1 SYNIDMPLGI
11 TTRKMRAGEFEG
23 VDYRFIS
30 RETFDHWKQ
39 EDLFIEATTYRNE
52 SYGLLRR
59 DVTAILDEGCDLLL
73 ILAAEG
79 LETFERLFPE
89 QVTSI
94 FIAPPSLED
103 LNDRRQKRG
112 QTAHQVEDVFGE
124 YRPYDFTITNEHIP
138 SACREVCLIRGHFR
152 DPKTMPKGPHRWR
165 EIQ

>member
-1 SYNIDMPLGI
+1 YNIDMPLGI

-23 VDYRFIS
+23 VDYHFIS

-39 EDLFIEATTYRNE
+39 TGLFIEATTYRNE
-52 SYGLLRR
+52 CYGLLKSE
-59 DVTAILDEGCDLLL
+59 VTSALDKGSDLLL

-89 QVTSI
+89 QVVSI

-112 QTAHQVEDVFGE
+112 QTATQVEDIFGE
-124 YRPYDFTITNEHIP
+124 YRPYNFTVTNEHIP
-138 SACREVCLIRGHFR
+138 SACREVCLIRGQFAQPR
-152 DPKTMPKGPHRWR
+152 RILNGKIG
-165 EIQ
+165 